1 MKFGAKK
8 QRSLLFSATVGLVL
22 FRTLKTRLHENL
34 GLPWQYSPSMFTY
47 YRTSGVKRSKN
58 SGRVTENGPV
68 DISVLDTHLAAT
80 LAVAMASANL

>member
-1 MKFGAKK
+1 MAVFAIHVH
-8 QRSLLFSATVGLVL
+8 L
-22 FRTLKTRLHENL
+22 
-34 GLPWQYSPSMFTY
+34 Y